1 MIDKNKI
8 ISLFATS
15 CLAISSAMASGG
27 LPDGVD
33 NSKSKY
39 FPPIIN
45 QQGGSCA
52 QASYIGYMF
61 TYEMNRLLDR
71 DASASPAN
79 RFSYFYTWNFVNDGY
94 DQGSFGP
101 DGIKLALGNGIIT
114 EQDFPENAAYK
125 FKWASGYEKYLNAIH
140 YRASA
145 VEFIEVKN
153 LEGLNKVRRYL
164 YDHNEESRSGGIVT
178 FSSKAQNWIFD
189 NNYSGPSAT
198 GYSCL
203 LTKLATE
210 GSHAMTIVGYDD
222 LVDFNAPDGT
232 VSKGAFIVCNSW
244 GQDYHDRGRFY
255 LPYWFWLQSGRDTAQ
270 LGTDVVTVKPSYKAP
285 SIVFRVSMDCDSRND
300 IGIRCGFS
308 DRLNDKYPATAYDVS
323 IFDYQGGDHPMQGM
337 GMSDNIEFA
346 LDFSSALPKINT
358 DKPAYFLII
367 SRNKRGSKAAR
378 VAKLNMLQVYD
389 YRTMP
394 AKVHTYDIMADSRN
408 ISGKGAELASGE
420 NVFRIL
426 TADAPKIS
434 CNTVDWINPQTS
446 NIYSS
451 TYIVRT
457 AKGKYAKMR
466 VMKYDKSEGQMRI
479 KYVYA
484 PSGGKK
490 LK

>member
-1 MIDKNKI
+1 MIDKSKLLSI
-8 ISLFATS
+8 
-15 CLAISSAMASGG
+15 LAAAFLTVSPAMALGG

-33 NSKSKY
+33 NSQSKY
-39 FPPIIN
+39 FPPVIN

-79 RFSYFYTWNFVNDGY
+79 RFSYFYTWNFVNDGF

-101 DGIKLALGNGIIT
+101 DGIKLALGNGIVT
-114 EQDFPENAAYK
+114 EEDFPRDAAYR

-145 VEFIEVKN
+145 VELIEVKDMA
-153 LEGLNKVRRYL
+153 GVDKVRRYL
-164 YDHNEESRSGGIVT
+164 YDHNEEGRSGGIVT
-178 FSSKAQNWIFD
+178 FGSKAQNWVFD
-189 NNYSGPSAT
+189 KNYSGPSAT
-198 GYSCL
+198 GYKCL
-203 LTKLATE
+203 LTKLSTE

-222 LVDFNAPDGT
+222 LVEFNAPDGT

-244 GQDYHDRGRFY
+244 GNYIHDRGRFY
-255 LPYWFWLQSGRDTAQ
+255 LPYWFWVQSGRDNTQ
-270 LGTDVVTVKPSYKAP
+270 LGTDVVTVQAMYKAP

-300 IGIRCGFS
+300 ISIRCGFS
-308 DRLNDKYPATAYDVS
+308 DRLNDKYPTTAYNVS

-337 GMSDNIEFA
+337 GMSENIEFA
-346 LDFSSALPKINT
+346 LDFSSATSKMNT

-367 SRNKRGSKAAR
+367 SRNKRGSKAASIAR
-378 VAKLNMLQVYD
+378 LKMLQVYD
-389 YRTMP
+389 YRENP
-394 AKVHTYDIMADSRN
+394 VKIHTYDIMADTRN
-408 ISGKGAELASGE
+408 LTGKGAELASGE

-426 TADAPKIS
+426 TADAPKTS
-434 CNTVDWINPQTS
+434 YNTVEWINPQTS
-446 NIYSS
+446 TIYSS
-451 TYIVRT
+451 SYFVRT

-466 VMKYDKSEGQMRI
+466 VMKYDKSEGIMKI